1 MRFTHNG
8 GGRRVFRIVKVSVYI
23 QVIPRGGKR
32 PDECLL
38 QYNCNAILL
47 YTAIQGFISCFQR
60 LTKGTVSTA
69 R

>member
-1 MRFTHNG
+1 MG
-8 GGRRVFRIVKVSVYI
+8 GGRTVFKIVEVSVYI
-23 QVIPRGGKR
+23 QILPHGGKR
-32 PDECLL
+32 LDECLL
-38 QYNCNAILL
+38 QYNCNAVQL

>member
-1 MRFTHNG
+1 MRFSHNG
-8 GGRRVFRIVKVSVYI
+8 GGRTVFEIVKVSVYI
-23 QVIPRGGKR
+23 QNIPHGGKR

-38 QYNCNAILL
+38 PYNCNAILL

-69 R
+69 C